1 MLNEMKNLDLLQT
14 KLASRHVVKAVD
26 HGDPTAGIDVND
38 LAWLT
43 EALTQLIHRKMD
55 LQHDVASKFAAIP
68 SRDLPIARLVKEI
81 LGERVLFIGKGDHRE
96 MYLWNGRYFELAPE
110 GEFTGEE
117 LLLWAVTDGV
127 IEPLKVYIKE
137 VLQADW
143 GDSVLNQTV
152 GTAMG
157 QALARVGSYDDA
169 YGQSGLIKLI
179 RGVHGATVGTF
190 DSNRY
195 FVYENGIW
203 DSESDGYEVIPHSPN
218 YRVTDRNRMKTE
230 LIDFSDTYDV
240 NDFSKMGAPN
250 IEKYVSH
257 SVQTREDGVNL
268 LRLLGV
274 ALLSGAPSIRS
285 LANLYGAPRGGKST
299 LTRIMKALAPEL
311 VEEGGADHFDVNAKS
326 TALGDLKG
334 KRLIFSDE
342 AENININQALTKKF
356 AGGGTINADVKYKA
370 RTKFDVQGG
379 LFFVSNND
387 EGSEVSGLFN
397 LKDPGT
403 YDRAFPVYFDKSFY
417 GSEADEANPNIETD
431 KRIEFKIIEN
441 ELPQLAYI
449 LTRLM
454 QDWRVDGYEDYV
466 PLTENQKRLRTLT
479 LGEND
484 MIDAY
489 VKEATESHVFGTAL
503 AETPDYQL
511 LTFSAFWKGY
521 KAWYESATSKQAT
534 RGKILSELKA
544 RGWIVESG
552 SGRGKKTWVVGL
564 TQEDS
569 WKATL
574 FLTGDEMPV
583 ESRIVV

>member
-1 MLNEMKNLDLLQT
+1 MLTELKNLDLLQS
-14 KLASRHVVKAVD
+14 KLAARHEVKAID
-26 HGDPTAGIDVND
+26 HGDPTAPIDVDD
-38 LAWLT
+38 LKWLS
-43 EALTQLIHRKMD
+43 EALTETIHQKMA

-68 SRDLPIARLVKEI
+68 SRDLPIARMVKEI

-96 MYLWNGRYFELAPE
+96 MYLWNGTYFELAPE

-117 LLLWAVTDGV
+117 RLLWAIADGV
-127 IEPLKVYIKE
+127 IAPLKGYITE
-137 VLQADW
+137 VLQTDW

-152 GTAMG
+152 GSAMG

-169 YGQSGLIKLI
+169 YGQSGLVKLI
-179 RGVHGATVGTF
+179 RGVHGASVGTF
-190 DSNRY
+190 DSNRF
-195 FVYENGIW
+195 FVYQNGIW
-203 DSESDGYEVIPHSPN
+203 DSQSDGYEVVPHSPE
-218 YRVTDRNRMKTE
+218 YRVTDRNRLNTE

-250 IEKYVSH
+250 IEKYVAH

-274 ALLSGAPSIRS
+274 ALLSGAPTIRS

-299 LTRIMKALAPEL
+299 LTRIMKALAPDL

-342 AENININQALTKKF
+342 AENININQALTKKY

-370 RTKFDVQGG
+370 RVKFEVEGG

-387 EGSEVSGLFN
+387 EGSEVSDLFN

-417 GSEADEANPNIETD
+417 GSEAEEVNPDHEAD
-431 KRIEFKIIEN
+431 KRIEFKISDD

-454 QDWRVDGYEDYV
+454 QDWRLDGYEDYV

-489 VKEATESHVFGTAL
+489 VKEGMQAGAFQNAK
-503 AETPDYQL
+503 ADTPNYKL
-511 LTFSAFWKGY
+511 LTFSVFWKGY
-521 KAWYESATSKQAT
+521 KSWYENATKKDAT
-534 RGKILSELKA
+534 RGKILSELKS
-544 RGWIVESG
+544 RGWIEETG
-552 SGRGKKTWVVGL
+552 EGRGKKTYVIGL
-564 TQEDS
+564 TQEAA
-569 WKATL
+569 WAAAL
-574 FLTGDEMPV
+574 FNADEISSA
-583 ESRIVV
+583 ESQGF

>member
-1 MLNEMKNLDLLQT
+1 MLTELKNLDLLQS
-14 KLASRHVVKAVD
+14 KLAARHEVKAID
-26 HGDPTAGIDVND
+26 HGDPTAPIDVDD
-38 LAWLT
+38 LKWLS
-43 EALTQLIHRKMD
+43 EALTETIHQKMA

-68 SRDLPIARLVKEI
+68 SRDLPIARMVKEI

-96 MYLWNGRYFELAPE
+96 MYLWNGTYFELAPE

-117 LLLWAVTDGV
+117 RLLWAIADGV
-127 IEPLKVYIKE
+127 IAPLKGYITE
-137 VLQADW
+137 VLQTDW

-152 GTAMG
+152 GSAMG

-169 YGQSGLIKLI
+169 YGQSGLVKLI
-179 RGVHGATVGTF
+179 RGVHGASVGTF
-190 DSNRY
+190 DSNRF
-195 FVYENGIW
+195 FVYQNGIW
-203 DSESDGYEVIPHSPN
+203 DSQSDGYEVVPHSPE
-218 YRVTDRNRMKTE
+218 YRVTDRNRLNTE

-240 NDFSKMGAPN
+240 NDFSKMGAPS
-250 IEKYVSH
+250 IEKYVAH

-274 ALLSGAPSIRS
+274 ALLSGAPTIRS

-299 LTRIMKALAPEL
+299 LTRIMKALAPDL

-342 AENININQALTKKF
+342 AENININQALTKKY

-370 RTKFDVQGG
+370 RVKFEVEGG

-387 EGSEVSGLFN
+387 EGSEVSDLFN

-417 GSEADEANPNIETD
+417 GSEAEEVNPDHEAD
-431 KRIEFKIIEN
+431 KRIEFKIIDD

-454 QDWRVDGYEDYV
+454 QDWRLDGYEDYV

-489 VKEATESHVFGTAL
+489 VKEGMQANAFQNAK
-503 AETPDYQL
+503 ADTPNYKL
-511 LTFSAFWKGY
+511 LTFSTFWKGY
-521 KAWYESATSKQAT
+521 KAWYESATKKDAT
-534 RGKILSELKA
+534 RGKILSELKS
-544 RGWIVESG
+544 RGWIEETG
-552 SGRGKKTWVVGL
+552 EGRGKKTYVIGL
-564 TQEDS
+564 TQEAA
-569 WKATL
+569 WAAAL
-574 FLTGDEMPV
+574 FNADEISSA
-583 ESRIVV
+583 ESQGF

>member
-1 MLNEMKNLDLLQT
+1 MLTELKSLELLKK
-14 KLASRHVVKAVD
+14 KLAAKHEVKAVD
-26 HGDPTAGIDVND
+26 HGDPTAPIDVDD
-38 LAWLT
+38 LLWLS
-43 EALTQLIHRKMD
+43 EALTETIHQRMA

-68 SRDLPIARLVKEI
+68 SRDLPIARMVKEI

-96 MYLWNGRYFELAPE
+96 MYLWNGTYFELAPE

-117 LLLWAVTDGV
+117 RLLWAIADGV
-127 IEPLKVYIKE
+127 ITPLKGYITE
-137 VLQADW
+137 VLRTDW

-152 GTAMG
+152 GSAMG
-157 QALARVGSYDDA
+157 QALARVGSYEDS
-169 YGQSGLIKLI
+169 YGQSGLVKLV
-179 RGVHGATVGTF
+179 RAVHGAPVGTF

-195 FVYENGIW
+195 FVYNNGIW
-203 DSESDGYEVIPHSPN
+203 DSESDGYEVMPHSPEF
-218 YRVTDRNRMKTE
+218 RVTNRNRMNTE
-230 LIDFSDTYDV
+230 LIDFSEHYDV
-240 NDFSKMGAPN
+240 NDFSTIGAPN
-250 IEKYVSH
+250 VEKYVAH

-274 ALLSGAPSIRS
+274 ALLSGAPTIRS

-299 LTRIMKALAPEL
+299 LTRIMKALAPDL

-370 RTKFDVQGG
+370 RTKFEVQGG

-387 EGSEVSGLFN
+387 EGSEVSNLFN

-417 GSEADEANPNIETD
+417 GSEADEANPDHEAD

-454 QDWRVDGYEDYV
+454 QDWRLDGYEDYV
-466 PLTENQKRLRTLT
+466 PLTDNQKRLRTLT

-489 VKEATESHVFGTAL
+489 VKEGMQAGAFQNAK
-503 AETPDYQL
+503 ADTPNSKL
-511 LTFSAFWKGY
+511 LTFGAFWKGY
-521 KAWYESATSKQAT
+521 KAWYENATHKEAT
-534 RGKILSELKA
+534 RGKILSELKS
-544 RGWIVESG
+544 RGWISESG
-552 SGRGKKTWVVGL
+552 EGRGKKVYVVGL
-564 TQEDS
+564 TQEAA
-569 WKATL
+569 WAAAL
-574 FLTGDEMPV
+574 FNADEV
-583 ESRIVV
+583 NLAESQGF